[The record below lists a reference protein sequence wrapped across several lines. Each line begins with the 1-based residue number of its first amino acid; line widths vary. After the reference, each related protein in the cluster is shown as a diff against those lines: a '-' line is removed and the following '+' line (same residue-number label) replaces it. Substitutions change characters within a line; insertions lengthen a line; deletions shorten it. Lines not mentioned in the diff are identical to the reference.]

1 MLLEG
6 FAGIYEQLSF
16 QILTNIL
23 ALFTTVRELPLFKH
37 TLNTQDVSNL
47 RILVQSVQGLKK
59 KKKAIREDLHFYS
72 LVLGYRHFAIMASIS
87 GADDKNCQLTTVS
100 DLYPFLTRI
109 SL

>member
-6 FAGIYEQLSF
+6 FARIYEQLSF

-47 RILVQSVQGLKK
+47 RILVQSVQG
-59 KKKAIREDLHFYS
+59 
-72 LVLGYRHFAIMASIS
+72 
-87 GADDKNCQLTTVS
+87 
-100 DLYPFLTRI
+100 
-109 SL
+109 